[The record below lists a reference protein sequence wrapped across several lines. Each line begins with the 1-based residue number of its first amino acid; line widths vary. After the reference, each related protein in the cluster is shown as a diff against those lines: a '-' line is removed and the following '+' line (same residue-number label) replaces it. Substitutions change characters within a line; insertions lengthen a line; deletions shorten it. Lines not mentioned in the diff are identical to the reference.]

1 MNPLSSLARYVDI
14 RLSRSLHRP
23 PKSLPILLL
32 WVTGKCNLACQMCG
46 DQWRAEQNAKQ
57 QTLSFEDIENLVASA
72 NRLHTLV
79 ISITGGEPLLRPD
92 IFQILKLI
100 KDAGIAAN
108 ICTNGTL
115 LNEERVQ
122 KLTNTSL
129 QSISVSLDS
138 SDAVIHDT
146 LRGKTGAFHSTVEG
160 VKLLRKAL
168 PELSININ
176 CTISR
181 KNFRE
186 MKEMIL
192 LAAELGCNKISF
204 APIHTNL
211 QHQHRPEEQFDDL
224 IFTEEDLKE
233 LKFEIVKSK
242 KLAADKGIRTSSDV
256 FLSSITNFYHEPLR
270 WHDCYAGYASCAVS
284 PWGEVS
290 PCVDLPSDLNLHDK
304 SLDTIWHSADF
315 QQLRNKVDSC
325 TNRCWD
331 TTNAEI
337 AIRFTTAGL
346 FGELKTLLREYK
358 TYSSLK

>member
-1 MNPLSSLARYVDI
+1 MARYVDI
-14 RLSRSLHRP
+14 RLSRSLRRP

-32 WVTGKCNLACQMCG
+32 WITDRCNLRCAMCG
-46 DQWRAEQNAKQ
+46 DQWRAEQNADRQ
-57 QTLSFEDIENLVASA
+57 LLSFEDLENLVAA
-72 NRLHTLV
+72 AKRLHTLV

-92 IFQILKLI
+92 IFRILKLI
-100 KDAGIAAN
+100 KEAGIAAN

-115 LNEERVQ
+115 LNEECVR
-122 KLTNTSL
+122 KLTATSL
-129 QSISVSLDS
+129 KSISVSLDS
-138 SDAVIHDT
+138 GDALIHDT
-146 LRGKTGAFHSTVEG
+146 LRGKTGAFHSTVAG
-160 VKLLRKAL
+160 IKLLRKAL

-186 MKEMIL
+186 MPEMVL
-192 LAAELGCNKISF
+192 LAADLGCNKISF

-224 IFTEEDLKE
+224 IFSEEDLKE
-233 LKFEIVKSK
+233 LKGEIAGSK
-242 KLAADKGIRTSSDV
+242 KLAAEKGIRTSSDI
-256 FLSSITNFYHEPLR
+256 FLGSITDFYHEPLR

-290 PCVDLPSDLNLHDK
+290 PCVDLPSTLDLHEK
-304 SLDTIWHSADF
+304 SLDTIWRSAEF

-325 TNRCWD
+325 AGRCWD

-346 FGELKTLLREYK
+346 LGELWTILHDLK
-358 TYSSLK
+358 TYSGYK